1 VVDVAAAVIV
11 TLWMVFDLRLRH
23 GFRNEVPPLWLG
35 VLTAIG
41 RTQLDLD
48 LDLMLVM
55 ATYTAAVACRRPVA
69 ALGGAETA
77 LIICLTAAAAALG
90 ARSTPR
96 TAC

>member
-1 VVDVAAAVIV
+1 
-11 TLWMVFDLRLRH
+11 
-23 GFRNEVPPLWLG
+23 
-35 VLTAIG
+35 
-41 RTQLDLD
+41 
-48 LDLMLVM
+48 M